1 MGNTSW
7 FELGQEVGLGIVS
20 EDEVVDEEEAIR
32 QTEEDKEVEVIL
44 KTNREKHDKFKHGKI
59 HCINY
64 MS

>member
-7 FELGQEVGLGIVS
+7 FELGQEVGLEVVS
-20 EDEVVDEEEAIR
+20 EDEVADEEAIR

-44 KTNREKHDKFKHGKI
+44 KTNWEKHDKFKRGKI
-59 HCINY
+59 KY